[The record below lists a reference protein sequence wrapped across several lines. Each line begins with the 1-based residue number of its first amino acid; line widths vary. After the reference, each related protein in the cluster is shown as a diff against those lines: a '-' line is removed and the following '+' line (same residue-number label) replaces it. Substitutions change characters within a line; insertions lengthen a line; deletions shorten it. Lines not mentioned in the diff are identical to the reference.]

1 MNGTNAIVR
10 VDGIFVRAS
19 ALLATGLLLGGAVAG
34 LVGTLLAAFGY
45 FPSLGR
51 EELVFDHWAKLMAMP
66 GLFDAC
72 LLSLTTGFF
81 ATALS
86 FLIAMLVL
94 AYAHDTKGFG
104 VLRHLLSPLLAV
116 PHAAVAMGLA
126 LVIAPSGLVF
136 RLAGLDRPPDWLI
149 VHDAWGMSLM
159 AGLILKEVPFLFLV
173 SLAALPQL
181 RPQPQLHA
189 ARMLGYGRVTA
200 FAKVILPQLYGRIR
214 LPLLAV
220 LSYSAAPPEMALIL
234 GPQDPPLL
242 VVMILRW
249 MNAPELDLRMLAS
262 AGAVLQLGLV
272 VGLIF
277 FWRGLESLAAR
288 VGGVVAVSGD
298 RSRLELPLR
307 FGGITGSVIFGLVL
321 SLAFVSLVLWS
332 VAASWRF
339 PELLPPEF
347 TLIHWARALSSAAG
361 PLLTSLWIGF
371 AVAGVS
377 LWLVAAS
384 LERPESRLMELAI
397 YAPLILPQI
406 AILMGLQWLILPFG
420 TGGIW
425 PAVLLA
431 HLLFVLP
438 YVWLSLSGP
447 WRGFDRRY
455 EQAARLLGAG
465 RVRVFWLVRVPMMAA
480 PLLTAF
486 AVGFAVSAGLYLPS
500 LLPGGGRVLTI
511 TTEAVALSSGG
522 DRRVIG
528 IYALL
533 QGAVPFFGFALT
545 FILPS
550 LLFRNRRG
558 MRGA

>member
-1 MNGTNAIVR
+1 MNGTVAIVR
-10 VDGIFVRAS
+10 ADGIFFGAGAR
-19 ALLATGLLLGGAVAG
+19 LATWLLLGGAVAG
-34 LVGTLLAAFGY
+34 LVGTMLPAFGY
-45 FPSLGR
+45 FPPLGQQ
-51 EELVFDHWAKLMAMP
+51 ELVLDHWAKLFAMP
-66 GLFDAC
+66 GLFVSS

-81 ATALS
+81 ATAIS
-86 FLIAMLVL
+86 FLIAMVVL
-94 AYAHDTKGFG
+94 AYAHGTKGFG
-104 VLRHLLSPLLAV
+104 LLRHLLSPILSV

-126 LVIAPSGLVF
+126 LVIAPSGLIF
-136 RLAGLDRPPDWLI
+136 RLAGFERPPDWLI
-149 VHDAWGMSLM
+149 VHDPWGLSLM

-181 RPQPQLHA
+181 RTEPQLHV
-189 ARMLGYGRVTA
+189 ARLLGYGRVTA
-200 FAKVILPQLYGRIR
+200 FAKVILPQLYARIR

-249 MNAPELDLRMLAS
+249 MNAPELDLRMVAS
-262 AGAVLQLGLV
+262 AGAVLQLVLV
-272 VGLIF
+272 VALIF
-277 FWRGLESLAAR
+277 FWRGLEILAAR
-288 VGGVVAVSGD
+288 LVGSAAASGD
-298 RSRLELPLR
+298 RSALELPLR
-307 FGGITGSVIFGLVL
+307 IGGVKWSMIFGVVI
-321 SLAFVSLVLWS
+321 SLALVSLLLWS

-339 PELLPPEF
+339 PELLPPDF
-347 TLIHWARALSSAAG
+347 TLTHWARALSSAGG
-361 PLLTSLWIGF
+361 PLLTSFWIGL
-371 AVAGVS
+371 AVAGFS
-377 LWLVAAS
+377 LLLVAAS
-384 LERPESRLMELAI
+384 LERQESRLGEIAV

-420 TGGIW
+420 TAGIW

-431 HLLFVLP
+431 HLIFVLP

-455 EQAARLLGAG
+455 ELAALSLGA
-465 RVRVFWLVRVPMMAA
+465 RPSRVFWRVRVPMLVA

-500 LLPGGGRVLTI
+500 LLPGGGRVVTI

-522 DRRVIG
+522 DRRVIA

-533 QGAVPFFGFALT
+533 QGLLPFVGFVLALG
-545 FILPS
+545 LPG